1 VGAVALWADINP
13 VAQLKIQ
20 VPEAKRVSAETR
32 AAGRDLEVEAA
43 TRLAE
48 VEEIAEVV
56 GVRRSAVVV
65 EAVAVIAAAADVG
78 ADEASHELLTR
89 HSFTIGNEIRLAQA
103 GDRDGYHAQSYRP
116 RLSSKC
122 PRQMGDGLGDPG
134 IEHPDF
140 DADRVRG

>member
-1 VGAVALWADINP
+1 MALWADINP

-65 EAVAVIAAAADVG
+65 EAVAADVG
-78 ADEASHELLTR
+78 ADEASNELLTR